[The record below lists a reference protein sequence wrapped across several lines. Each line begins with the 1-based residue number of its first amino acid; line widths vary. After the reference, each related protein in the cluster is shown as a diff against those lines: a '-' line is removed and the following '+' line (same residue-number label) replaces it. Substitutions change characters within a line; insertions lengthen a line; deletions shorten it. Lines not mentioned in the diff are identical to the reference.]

1 MSVEIICSF
10 SQLKKVIDYNTW
22 VGEGKAH
29 KNNIC
34 LNSFLDHTPFFDIP
48 MTSKIKLNDVESFIK
63 PCMCS
68 EMGCSTS
75 VKNMH
80 KYPG

>member
-1 MSVEIICSF
+1 M
-10 SQLKKVIDYNTW
+10 IDYNTW

-34 LNSFLDHTPFFDIP
+34 LNSFLDHTPFSNIP
-48 MTSKIKLNDVESFIK
+48 MTSKNLSLMMLKVLK
-63 PCMCS
+63 PCMCL
-68 EMGCSTS
+68 EMGYSTS

-80 KYPG
+80 KYIPG